1 MKEKKQVGKYIRVAA
16 VFAIWVVIVIACIIY
31 REHITVENIVKLI
44 PQNSPAA
51 ILVILL
57 LFALKSV
64 TVFVYSGLLYA
75 ASGILFSL
83 PQAVIANVIGTVV
96 MASIPFLV
104 GRKAGSARLRS
115 IEEKDPRLDAFCRIK
130 KQKPFFVCLLVRLIG
145 IFPSDIVGIYF
156 GASGMKYRTYIC
168 GTVLG
173 LLPMVVCFSVMGM
186 SIDDVGSPEFII
198 SAAVETAFI
207 IISFVSYFIWKAR
220 QRRKKERG

>member
-1 MKEKKQVGKYIRVAA
+1 MKKKRRVGKYIRVAVA
-16 VFAIWVVIVIACIIY
+16 FAIWVVIVIACIIY

-51 ILVILL
+51 ILVMLL
-57 LFALKSV
+57 LFAMKSV

-83 PQAVIANVIGTVV
+83 PQAVIVNVIGTVV
-96 MASIPFLV
+96 MASIPFFV
-104 GRKAGSARLRS
+104 GRKAGSARLRR
-115 IEEKDPRLDAFCRIK
+115 IEEKHPKLDAFCQIK
-130 KQKPFFVCLLVRLIG
+130 KQKPLFVCLLVRLIG

-173 LLPMVVCFSVMGM
+173 FLPMVVCFSVMGM
-186 SIDDVGSPEFII
+186 SIDDVGSPEFVI
-198 SAAVETAFI
+198 SAAVEIAFI
-207 IISFVSYFIWKAR
+207 IISFVSYFVWRAR